1 MRRVETALAMTV
13 LVVACGPNT
22 AEDAEGEELNLGR
35 LGYWSRF
42 DDVDPRAMEIEAQE
56 MIAECMK
63 AEGWEYTPYVNPVVL
78 GGFELSEYDEEE
90 YRRVHG
96 FGIATEVLR
105 FKELL
110 ESRSDDGTADPN
122 FETSQGMSDNERAA
136 YEAALYG
143 EQVTEPTEEELEV
156 MTDEELAELAER
168 RMGADGGCFDEAWR
182 QVVPDEAFVEEF
194 GGALDDAYERA
205 AADPRIVEAEAD
217 WSVCMAK
224 RGHAFT
230 SQAAMFKY
238 LYGDNGESGDFRKR
252 VEGASGNFDDD
263 PATDEV
269 PPGGDAQVPPGG
281 DAEVPPG
288 AAPGGDA
295 GVPPGGD
302 AEVPPGAVP
311 GGDVEVAPGDMS
323 DDDAYAWED
332 DGSEEE
338 RVAAVD
344 LGIDMEKLQPL
355 IDEEISMAVADW
367 ECGEDLRR
375 LREALY
381 EEVERYFIDAN
392 RDRLLEFQRRN
403 Q

>member
-1 MRRVETALAMTV
+1 MRRVETALAMAV

-238 LYGDNGESGDFRKR
+238 LYGDNGESGDFRER

-269 PPGGDAQVPPGG
+269 PPGGDAQVPPG
-281 DAEVPPG
+281 
-288 AAPGGDA
+288 
-295 GVPPGGD
+295 
-302 AEVPPGAVP
+302 AVP
-311 GGDVEVAPGDMS
+311 GGDVEVAPGGMS